1 MKLLIVFLIMSLW
14 YRTNK
19 EGWWW
24 RKRRRRKCNRKKK
37 IYEQKTQERAVAQA
51 ELNNYKNQATYTDTN
66 FNIRVFRHFKTDL
79 DILNSN
85 INEYMALTGNIQT
98 TLSKTIIAQKNN
110 KILVDK
116 LKVETDGL
124 KECSINKEMTDADY
138 NVLL

>member
-37 IYEQKTQERAVAQA
+37 IYKQKNQERAVAQA
-51 ELNNYKNQATYTDTN
+51 ELNNYTNQATYRDTN

>member
-1 MKLLIVFLIMSLW
+1 MKLLKVFLIMALW
-14 YRTNK
+14 ERNKK

-24 RKRRRRKCNRKKK
+24 RKRRRKCNRKKK